1 MWEIC
6 NILFICDDEV
16 ILDIFFIVNGRVS
29 FLLEYI
35 LMILVDFMEL
45 SVGVWEELLI
55 VFIMRLEFIILIVIL
70 EFLVLFL
77 KDRKFVFFRKVL
89 VLMVFMLK
97 FLKLKFLKVIG
108 VVLLRFLFGELIWKF
123 MSRFDW
129 LRGDLD
135 REFFLGLFWGGFLFM
150 LWGE

>member
-1 MWEIC
+1 
-6 NILFICDDEV
+6 
-16 ILDIFFIVNGRVS
+16 
-29 FLLEYI
+29 
-35 LMILVDFMEL
+35 MILVDFTEL

-77 KDRKFVFFRKVL
+77 KDRKFVFFRKVF